1 MRPVLPRAPGTKLR
15 EAPATTPAPAVVKNA
30 APPPTLAAAVTP
42 PPSLA
47 SPGTPGLPVKLP
59 EAARPAKTENGLPHL
74 SLEAIAVINGKPTAV
89 INKQKLVAGETIAGA
104 RVIRILDYQVEL
116 EYQGRRFAIGL

>member
-1 MRPVLPRAPGTKLR
+1 MRPVLPTAPATKLR
-15 EAPATTPAPAVVKNA
+15 EAPATTPAPPVVKSA

-47 SPGTPGLPVKLP
+47 SPGIPGLPVKLP
-59 EAARPAKTENGLPHL
+59 EAARPAKTENGLPRL